1 MTRWEAGHPW
11 IQRAD
16 REARHGHRG
25 RVIWL
30 TGLPGSGKSTLAF
43 EMERRLH
50 QQGCQ
55 VVVLDGDRIRSGLS
69 MDLGFEDA
77 DRHEQMRRV
86 AEVAALFLDAGIIVL
101 AALITPREA
110 HRRWLRGRFASED
123 FVEVYCRCSASVC
136 MARDPKGLYARAKT
150 GVLAGFTGVSAP
162 YEEPL
167 DPDVVLDTEHNSID
181 ACVEKLIAVFRGC
194 APK

>member
-1 MTRWEAGHPW
+1 
-11 IQRAD
+11 
-16 REARHGHRG
+16 
-25 RVIWL
+25 
-30 TGLPGSGKSTLAF
+30 
-43 EMERRLH
+43 
-50 QQGCQ
+50 
-55 VVVLDGDRIRSGLS
+55 
-69 MDLGFEDA
+69 
-77 DRHEQMRRV
+77 
-86 AEVAALFLDAGIIVL
+86 
-101 AALITPREA
+101 
-110 HRRWLRGRFASED
+110 
-123 FVEVYCRCSASVC
+123 